1 MKMNMK
7 EINLNEM
14 EMVVGGWNWAAAIV
28 GGVSGAFAG
37 AVAGAYALGPVGAVI
52 GGIAGGAVGG
62 LICGNADKASDKGYC
77 SMP

>member
-1 MKMNMK
+1 METM
-7 EINLNEM
+7 ELNLNEM
-14 EMVVGGWNWAAAIV
+14 EGINGGWNWAAAIV

-37 AVAGAYALGPVGAVI
+37 AVLGAYAGGPIGAVI

-62 LICGNADKASDKGYC
+62 IICGNADHASDKGYC